1 MIVARVTG
9 EVIATVKHADLS
21 TAKLLLVRP
30 VSATGELQGK
40 AVIAVDAADAGV
52 GDLVLV
58 ADEGNSASQVLQ
70 RPRGAIRTVVV
81 GVIDAWEAGARDS
94 S

>member
-9 EVIATVKHADLS
+9 EVIATTKHADLATS
-21 TAKLLLVRP
+21 KLLLVRP
-30 VSATGELQGK
+30 VSAAGELHGK

-58 ADEGNSASQVLQ
+58 ADEGNAAAQVLQ

-81 GVIDAWEAGARDS
+81 GVIDAWEAGAQDGV
-94 S
+94 

>member
-9 EVIATVKHADLS
+9 EVIATTKHADLATS
-21 TAKLLLVRP
+21 KLLLVRP
-30 VSATGELQGK
+30 VSAAGKLQGRS
-40 AVIAVDAADAGV
+40 VIAVDAADAGV

-58 ADEGNSASQVLQ
+58 ADEGNAAAQVLQ

-81 GVIDAWEAGARDS
+81 GVIDAWEARARDGA
-94 S
+94 